1 MQRREASAT
10 FLFKPL
16 WWYSIALRVKFES
29 QVLHHLPLPNF
40 SPLYS
45 SRFRHLGLLRVLNP
59 TLISTP
65 SLCSCYSFPENIL
78 STDLQMIDNLLLRVS
93 DFQKS
98 SSFINSKLQHQP
110 NTAFHP
116 TPCAKQILSHEA
128 MLFKIRIT
136 ILILSSVLEFICF
149 LLLLNINMRVGT
161 VHGLFTM

>member
-110 NTAFHP
+110 NFNSPPRISHYFLPKQAFS
-116 TPCAKQILSHEA
+116 AKFEVTENCGILRSA
-128 MLFKIRIT
+128 ALDPALYNRYQM
-136 ILILSSVLEFICF
+136 
-149 LLLLNINMRVGT
+149 
-161 VHGLFTM
+161 